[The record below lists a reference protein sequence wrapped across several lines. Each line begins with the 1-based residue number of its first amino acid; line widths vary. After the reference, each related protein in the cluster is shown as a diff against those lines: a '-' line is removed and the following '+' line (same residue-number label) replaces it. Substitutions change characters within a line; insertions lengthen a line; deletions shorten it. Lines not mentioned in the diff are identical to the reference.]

1 MHCVFPVAR
10 SKTGS
15 TGMNNMRRAF
25 VIILDGLGVG
35 ELPDAKM
42 YGDEGSDTLGN
53 LSKAVGGVDLP
64 CLESMGLGCIH
75 PARGL
80 EGVSSPTGSYGKMA
94 ERSPGKDSTTGH
106 WELGGLVLTKPF
118 PTYPKGFPDEI
129 IGIFTKET
137 GMKILGNY
145 PASGTE
151 IIKALGAEHVKTGFP
166 IVYTSADSV
175 FQIAAHEEIIP
186 LEKLYG
192 ICRVAR
198 AILKDEN
205 AVARVIARPFTGNE
219 QSGFERT
226 KNRKD
231 FSLPPPGLTI
241 LNLLQNAGI
250 RTVAIGKIND
260 LYAHSGIG
268 VSLPTKGNEEG
279 MQMLEHAVE
288 QYDSGLI
295 MANLVDFDMLW
306 GHRNDPEGFYG
317 GLMVFD
323 HWLKHFLPRLRKHD
337 LLFITADHGNDPT
350 TPSTDHSREYVPILI
365 FGHPIKTGVDLGI
378 RNSFADLH
386 STIAEYLGINP
397 NPAGESFWPAI
408 ANE

>member
-1 MHCVFPVAR
+1 MHCVFPAAR
-10 SKTGS
+10 LTMGS
-15 TGMNNMRRAF
+15 TGMADMRRVF

-35 ELPDAKM
+35 ELPDAKI

-53 LSKAVGGVDLP
+53 LAQAVGGVDLP
-64 CLESMGLGCIH
+64 CLESLGLGCIH

-80 EGVSSPTGSYGKMA
+80 ENINSPAASFGKMS

-106 WELGGLVLTKPF
+106 WELGGLILTQPF
-118 PTYPKGFPDEI
+118 PTYPNGFPDDI
-129 IGIFTKET
+129 IGTFTRET
-137 GMKILGNY
+137 GLKILGNY

-151 IIKALGAEHVKTGFP
+151 IIKALGAQHVKTGFP

-175 FQIAAHEEIIP
+175 FQIAAHEEVIP
-186 LEKLYG
+186 LEKLYE
-192 ICRVAR
+192 ICQTAR
-198 AILKDEN
+198 EILKDEH

-219 QSGFERT
+219 HTGFERT

-250 RTVAIGKIND
+250 RTVAVGKIND

-268 VSLPTKGNEEG
+268 VSLPTKDNEEG
-279 MQMLEHAVE
+279 MRMLEHALE
-288 QYDSGLI
+288 KYDSGLI

-306 GHRNDPEGFYG
+306 GHRNDPQGFYG
-317 GLMVFD
+317 GLKVFD
-323 HWLKHFLPRLRKHD
+323 RWLAEFLPRLQKKD
-337 LLFITADHGNDPT
+337 LLLITADHGNDPT
-350 TPSTDHSREYVPILI
+350 TPSTDHSREYVPVLI
-365 FGHPIKTGVDLGI
+365 IGHPIKKGINLGT

-386 STIAEYLGINP
+386 ATIAEYLGIEP
-397 NPAGESFWPAI
+397 NPAGESFWPAVV
-408 ANE
+408 NE